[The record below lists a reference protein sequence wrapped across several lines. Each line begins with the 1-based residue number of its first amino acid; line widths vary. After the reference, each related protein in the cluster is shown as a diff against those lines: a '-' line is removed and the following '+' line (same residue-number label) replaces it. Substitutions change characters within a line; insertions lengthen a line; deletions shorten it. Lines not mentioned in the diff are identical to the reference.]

1 MRRAY
6 AILLALCCA
15 LAAALATAG
24 PAASGATGRRQ
35 GGMNPRGAPSETG
48 APRFP

>member
-24 PAASGATGRRQ
+24 PPRLVPPGAVRVG
-35 GGMNPRGAPSETG
+35 
-48 APRFP
+48 